1 MYAIPGKHIFEKV
14 ISHDGM
20 LKDKTRVLV
29 THGITY
35 LPKTDFIIVLKDGK
49 VSEQGT
55 YRYVTLHLD

>member
-1 MYAIPGKHIFEKV
+1 M

-20 LKDKTRVLV
+20 LKGKTRVLV